1 MPGLLAGK
9 VAVITGGAMGIS
21 LATAKKCVAEGAHA
35 FIFGR
40 RKAALDAAVTAIG
53 GHAIAVQGDVTKLSD
68 LDRLSTA
75 VKAEQGKLDIVI
87 ANAAIAETAGLEQ
100 VTEEHVDRH
109 FAINTKGTVTVQQA
123 LPLLGDGA
131 SVIVTASISGVK
143 GQAGL
148 GMYSAT
154 KAALRTLVRTW
165 VLELKGRGI
174 RVNAMSPGTTVTPGL
189 EGLAGPGADLQ
200 GFYDDLGSLVPLGRN
215 AQPCEI
221 TNVVAFLASDQASDV
236 NGADFQV
243 DGGKHGQ
250 SISYMDAAIIG
261 SYFAEMFQT
270 SRRLVW
276 PLWSVSPRHLYK
288 FLAQNKIWLF
298 RHWPNAC
305 LGQVSTAASRRADV
319 SFPGRRPVVAT
330 PARLIIAP

>member
-9 VAVITGGAMGIS
+9 VAVITGGATGIG
-21 LATAKKCVAEGAHA
+21 LATAKTCVAEGAHV

-53 GHAIAVQGDVTKLSD
+53 GHVTAVQGDVTKLSD
-68 LDRLSTA
+68 LDRLYS
-75 VKAEQGKLDIVI
+75 
-87 ANAAIAETAGLEQ
+87 
-100 VTEEHVDRH
+100 
-109 FAINTKGTVTVQQA
+109 TVQKA
-123 LPLLGDGA
+123 LPLLGEGA
-131 SVIVTASISGVK
+131 SVIVTASISGLK

-189 EGLAGPGADLQ
+189 EGLAGPGADLK

-215 AQPCEI
+215 TQPCEI
-221 TNVVAFLASDQASDV
+221 ANVVAFLASDQASYV

-243 DGGKHGQ
+243 DGG
-250 SISYMDAAIIG
+250 
-261 SYFAEMFQT
+261 
-270 SRRLVW
+270 
-276 PLWSVSPRHLYK
+276 
-288 FLAQNKIWLF
+288 LAQ
-298 RHWPNAC
+298 
-305 LGQVSTAASRRADV
+305 V
-319 SFPGRRPVVAT
+319 
-330 PARLIIAP
+330 